1 MTLTLNCG
9 KFESALHL
17 KAREMGGIHYLF
29 RFPNNYGA
37 SVIKFYGS
45 YGYKD
50 DLWELA
56 VIYFYNSHKYDISYS
71 TPITRDVLG
80 CLTDADVVDALE
92 KISQL
97 KNA

>member
-9 KFESALHL
+9 KFESAIFRNV
-17 KAREMGGIHYLF
+17 REMGGIHYVF

-37 SVIKFYGS
+37 SVVKFRGS
-45 YGYKD
+45 YGYEQ

-56 VIYFYNSHKYDISYS
+56 VIYFDGDEYELSYS
-71 TPITRDVLG
+71 TPITCNVLG
-80 CLTDADVVDALE
+80 CLTDEAVVDALE

-97 KNA
+97 QDA

>member
-9 KFESALHL
+9 KFKNAIFR
-17 KAREMGGIHYLF
+17 KVREMGGIHYVF

-37 SVIKFYGS
+37 SVVKFRDS
-45 YGYKD
+45 YGYVGA
-50 DLWELA
+50 LWELA
-56 VIYFYNSHKYDISYS
+56 VIYFYNGGKYDISYS

-97 KNA
+97 KDA

>member
-9 KFESALHL
+9 KFESAIFR
-17 KAREMGGIHYLF
+17 KVREMGGIHYVF

-37 SVIKFYGS
+37 SVVKFRGS
-45 YGYKD
+45 YGYEQ

-56 VIYFYNSHKYDISYS
+56 VIYFDGDKYEPSYS
-71 TPITRDVLG
+71 TPITRGVLG
-80 CLTDADVVDALE
+80 HLTDEDVVDALE

-97 KNA
+97 KDA